1 MSHTVILMNGLEKS
15 IQLTVDNVWN
25 VTFHVIRFKSL
36 QLLLFGDTERF
47 NLGEQFTFF
56 ASKEK

>member
-1 MSHTVILMNGLEKS
+1 M
-15 IQLTVDNVWN
+15 WN

-36 QLLLFGDTERF
+36 QLLLAGDTERL

-56 ASKEK
+56 ARKEK